1 MFDSLPFP
9 RFSGGFTAGR
19 FFLAAPIL
27 PTWRETD
34 KKRQIVYIVG
44 IFL

>member
-19 FFLAAPIL
+19 FFFGRPVFSALA
-27 PTWRETD
+27 ETD